1 MPPDEPFEPEGKAAL
16 AETAG
21 EPLDEAEG
29 LVADRVDHEGASDE
43 PETLFRLHPTRAVQA
58 VDDAAA
64 RLALGLR
71 RHPTSNRAMYLL
83 SSLGDDG
90 RIWVAASAL
99 EAAMSDRPQR
109 RFGHAMAWLGL
120 ESFVVNKVIKLL
132 VRRARPV
139 PLTEH
144 EHHLRIPRDSS
155 FPSGHAASA
164 ATMATILWEP
174 GPRGVAYIGL
184 AGAIGLSRVA
194 VGVHHGSDVIAGWL
208 VGWGFGVAARR
219 WR

>member
-1 MPPDEPFEPEGKAAL
+1 MTDQEEVTTDDTG
-16 AETAG
+16 
-21 EPLDEAEG
+21 
-29 LVADRVDHEGASDE
+29 
-43 PETLFRLHPTRAVQA
+43 TLFRFHPSRAVQA

-64 RLALGLR
+64 RLALVLR
-71 RHPTSNRAMYLL
+71 GHRTSNRAMYLL
-83 SSLGDDG
+83 STVGDDG
-90 RIWVAASAL
+90 RIWVAASAV
-99 EAAMSDRPQR
+99 EAALSDQPKR
-109 RFGHAMAWLGL
+109 RFGHAMAWLGI
-120 ESFVVNKVIKLL
+120 ESFVVNMVVKRL

-174 GPRGVAYIGL
+174 GPRGVVYVGL

-194 VGVHHGSDVIAGWL
+194 VGVHHGSDVLAGWL
-208 VGWGFGVAARR
+208 LGWGFGMAARR